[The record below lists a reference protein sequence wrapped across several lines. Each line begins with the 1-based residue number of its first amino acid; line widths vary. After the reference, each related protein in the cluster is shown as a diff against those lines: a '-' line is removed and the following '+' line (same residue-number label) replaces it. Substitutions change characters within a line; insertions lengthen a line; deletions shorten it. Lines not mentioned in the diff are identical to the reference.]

1 MFSDHLEA
9 IKTHLTTAG
18 AKRVDYWKGQTDMG
32 QNDPIMPAVFVDFGT
47 IQWTNLGN
55 GAKQGTALLAFH
67 IVDQTVQE
75 TRSKAFKPTDTKL
88 KRFDWLD
95 TAVKA
100 LEGYS
105 AKNGC
110 GLILFNKLKLVSTT
124 LDSVPGQ
131 LYDDIAIFQCIIYYY
146 GTDQRNTWQEITLE
160 GVETERDD
168 TLEVSQ

>member
-1 MFSDHLEA
+1 MFSHHLEA

-32 QNDPIMPAVFVDFGT
+32 QSDPIMPAVFVDFGT
-47 IQWTNLGN
+47 IQWTTLGGN
-55 GAKQGTALLAFH
+55 GYKQGTALLAFH

-95 TAVKA
+95 AVVKA

-105 AKNGC
+105 ASHC
-110 GLILFNKLKLVSTT
+110 SLPLFSKMRLVSTT

-131 LYDDIAIFQCIIYYY
+131 LYDDIAIFQCTIYYY

-168 TLEVSQ
+168 TLPLP